1 VLFNKLDK
9 PENFGLT
16 DLNGRELTIM
26 GVLTV
31 MILWIGIY
39 PAPVLDRMEASASRF
54 VRTVQIG
61 VAPGTTADLTT
72 GGR

>member
-1 VLFNKLDK
+1 
-9 PENFGLT
+9 
-16 DLNGRELTIM
+16 
-26 GVLTV
+26 
-31 MILWIGIY
+31 
-39 PAPVLDRMEASASRF
+39 VLDRMEASASRF